1 MTDAAGEKPSVGLS
15 ILAAALALGGLPV
28 GLVFLLMATGGPENL
43 ASVWNEGGWGMYPIV
58 LLAMVTTL
66 ISSVGAFLAPRG
78 VPVVMGAAL
87 AATVLVMGVA
97 AFSYVNAANSSF
109 DAIQH
114 AAPADQAIIMR
125 GALGEIASLVLLA
138 SSLIAGLLFMQGLA
152 LVVGAAASRKL
163 ALSIAGVG
171 LVALG
176 AWQFFS
182 AQNAGAE
189 RDFYTALAHA
199 SPTDR
204 LTLVTA
210 GFERLASSAKLSLWP
225 LLAALVVVVAG
236 FVRLR
241 ADRRAA
247 AAVVFGVLVPLSGL
261 GGLRTLAKPSA
272 TVLELAT
279 SPGPA
284 PELMQLDAT
293 PLDEKA
299 YRLATLGSELRGDDG
314 QPQTFE
320 QLKSTTFGG
329 TVGLGLEPG
338 VKSAA
343 VLEFLGQLQKAGT
356 TTVSI
361 VGQKRTEPPPF
372 VPQAWRF
379 VFTERRALDFELVAA
394 SACEQCSFA
403 TLTEKG
409 LVVDA
414 ETWLLETSSF
424 AVVPDERHK
433 VFVKTDGLTL
443 EQVLSIGHTVAA
455 KSMRAVLVFP

>member
-1 MTDAAGEKPSVGLS
+1 MTDDEKPSVAWS
-15 ILAAALALGGLPV
+15 ILAAAVALGGLPV
-28 GLVFLLMATGGPENL
+28 GLVLLLVTARGAEDL

-78 VPVVMGAAL
+78 VPVVTGAAL

-97 AFSYVNAANSSF
+97 AFSYVNGANSSF
-109 DAIQH
+109 EAVQY

-125 GALGEIASLVLLA
+125 GALGEVASLVLVA
-138 SSLIAGLLFMQGLA
+138 SSLIAGLLLMQGLS

-176 AWQFFS
+176 VWQFFS

-189 RDFYTALAHA
+189 RDFYWALAHA
-199 SPTDR
+199 SPMDR
-204 LTLVTA
+204 LTLVAA
-210 GFERLASSAKLSLWP
+210 GFEELASSAKSSLWP
-225 LLAALVVVVAG
+225 LLAALVVVIAG
-236 FVRLR
+236 VVSLR

-261 GGLRTLAKPSA
+261 GGLRALAKPSA

-279 SPGPA
+279 SPGVA

-299 YRLATLGSELRGDDG
+299 YRLVTLGRALRGDDG
-314 QPQTFE
+314 QPLTFE
-320 QLKSTTFGG
+320 QLKTTIG
-329 TVGLGLEPG
+329 VGRVWLGLEPG
-338 VKSAA
+338 LKSAA

-356 TTVSI
+356 TMVSI

-372 VPQAWRF
+372 VPPAWQF

-394 SACEQCSFA
+394 SACEQCAFA
-403 TLTEKG
+403 TLAEKG

-414 ETWLLETSSF
+414 ETWPLETSSF
-424 AVVPDERHK
+424 AVGPDERHK

-443 EQVLSIGHTVAA
+443 EQVLSIGHTVAG
-455 KSMRAVLVFP
+455 KSMRAVLVLP